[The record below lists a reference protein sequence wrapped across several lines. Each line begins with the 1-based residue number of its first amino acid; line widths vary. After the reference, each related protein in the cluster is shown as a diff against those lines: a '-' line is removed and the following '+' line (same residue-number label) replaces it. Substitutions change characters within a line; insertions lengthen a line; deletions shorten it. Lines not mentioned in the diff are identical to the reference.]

1 MSIPQNPRAPQ
12 ARRLDSYQTLIF
24 RVALL
29 AALLAVAPRV
39 LASPAACE
47 QHAVRSHQALRA
59 ESLENWEPLDDRTV
73 LIWTRHSERASLVR
87 LARPLEGLTAA
98 RIIILVAGDG
108 DRTISACGHDALTLG
123 HDQSERARI
132 VSIKRLSRRL
142 TAALDAGEAAPNVT
156 LSRT

>member
-12 ARRLDSYQTLIF
+12 ARRLDGYQTLIF

-29 AALLAVAPRV
+29 FALVAVAPRV
-39 LASPAACE
+39 IASTAACE
-47 QHAVRSHQALRA
+47 EHAVRSHEALRA
-59 ESLENWEPLDDRTV
+59 ESLENWEPLDDQTV
-73 LIWTRHSERASLVR
+73 LIWTRHSARASLVR
-87 LARPLEGLTAA
+87 LSRPLEGLIAA
-98 RIIILVAGDG
+98 RIIVLVAGDG

-142 TAALDAGEAAPNVT
+142 TAALDAGEAASHIT